1 MKLQRNDVYLEISE
15 LDSKDYYLIVA
26 VVNAIHQLVSESELD
41 SLADNQEKE
50 QLKKHLESILAQLSI
65 EMGSKRAESY
75 EETIIRK
82 VLAKIQGN

>member
-15 LDSKDYYLIVA
+15 LDSKDYYLIVT

-65 EMGSKRAESY
+65 ELGSKTAESY